1 MKDILGR
8 ISDISDKVTI
18 YVAAKEELGL
28 FKATFVD
35 LRLKVREYKDK
46 LATGAKT
53 ALAEALNKGLRDH
66 SYDVVSAEVKLGRYR
81 GSEFVTSAPVKV
93 RMKSEAEA
101 KKLEAY
107 LQMTFDPKYK
117 FKGWD
122 EKESGVAAFNTR

>member
-1 MKDILGR
+1 MNIQAIANRVAESIMAKDAPTTAFQL
-8 ISDISDKVTI
+8 
-18 YVAAKEELGL
+18 A
-28 FKATFVD
+28 FFN

-46 LATGAKT
+46 LAIGAKT

-66 SYDVVSAEVKLGRYR
+66 SYDIVSAEVKLGRYR

-117 FKGWD
+117 FKGVED
-122 EKESGVAAFNTR
+122 GVSSFNTR

>member
-1 MKDILGR
+1 MNIRAIANRVAESIIAKDAPTTAFQLEF
-8 ISDISDKVTI
+8 
-18 YVAAKEELGL
+18 YN
-28 FKATFVD
+28 

-53 ALAEALNKGLRDH
+53 ALAEALNKGLRDK

-107 LQMTFDPKYK
+107 LQQTFDPKYR
-117 FKGWD
+117 FHEIEDGIA
-122 EKESGVAAFNTR
+122 SFNTR